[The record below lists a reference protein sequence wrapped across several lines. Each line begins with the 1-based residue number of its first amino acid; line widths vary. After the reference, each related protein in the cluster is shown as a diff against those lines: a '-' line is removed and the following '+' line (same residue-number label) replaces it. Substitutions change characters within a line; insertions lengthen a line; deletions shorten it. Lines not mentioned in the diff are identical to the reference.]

1 MKRVITMT
9 ISLLFVGAMYAQTNG
24 MGGFTVGASNE
35 RNSSLDVSLVI
46 GQPFAGAYA
55 QNGREVTFGMPQA
68 QLDIQNINAVIYEG
82 ESYTNTEN
90 GWNYDQPEAGTYTN
104 SKYLVNGGQYNYD
117 LKNVLNLRVLPPFVC
132 GGTTPV
138 FDVDNYEYLTVELG
152 GYCWTQQN
160 LRTLSQP
167 DGNTPIAK
175 ALVYNS
181 ELSPNEDDNV
191 ETFGRLY
198 TWYSAVNV
206 PEGSTTAPETDQN
219 GFVQGICPVGWHIPT
234 TVEMTALRSIPSEDT
249 RTAELWL
256 QPNNNT
262 NSTEFTSLPAGEF
275 NATTERF
282 QGLYSQTD
290 YWTDNATSAAQ
301 LSALQINYYC
311 DTPMMVNR
319 SADDAVSVR
328 CVKNH

>member
-9 ISLLFVGAMYAQTNG
+9 ISLLFAGAMFAQNG

-35 RNSSLDVSLVI
+35 RNNSLDVSLVI
-46 GQPFAGAYA
+46 GQPLTGAYA

-68 QLDIQNINAVIYEG
+68 QLDIHNINAVIEEG
-82 ESYTNTEN
+82 QSYTEN
-90 GWNYDQPEAGTYTN
+90 GFEYLNPARGTYRDTN
-104 SKYLVNGGQYNYD
+104 YTVNGSQYHYD
-117 LKNVLNLRVLPPFVC
+117 LMDALYLRVLGPFVC
-132 GGTTPV
+132 GDPV
-138 FDVDNYEYLTVELG
+138 FDADNHEYATVEVA

-160 LRTLSQP
+160 LRTEHKR
-167 DGNTPIAK
+167 DGQTAIAK

-181 ELSPNEDDNV
+181 ELNPNEDATL

-198 TWYSAVNV
+198 TWYSAVDV
-206 PEGSTTAPETDQN
+206 TEDSDEAPVTDQN
-219 GFVQGICPVGWHIPT
+219 GFVQGICPDGWHIPT
-234 TVEMTALRSIPSEDT
+234 TVEMTALRNIPSEDT

-256 QPNNNT
+256 QPNANT

-275 NATTERF
+275 KASIDRF

-290 YWTDNATSAAQ
+290 YWADNATSSAQ
-301 LSALQINYYC
+301 PSALEINYFC
-311 DTPMMVNR
+311 DTPMMVTR
-319 SADDAVSVR
+319 SANDAISVR

>member
-9 ISLLFVGAMYAQTNG
+9 ISLLFAGVLFAQNG
-24 MGGFTVGASNE
+24 MSGFTVGASNE
-35 RNSSLDVSLVI
+35 SNNSLDVSLVI
-46 GQPFAGAYA
+46 GQPFTGAYA

-68 QLDIQNINAVIYEG
+68 QLDIHNINAVIEEG
-82 ESYTNTEN
+82 EAYTEYGFNYPNTTTR
-90 GWNYDQPEAGTYTN
+90 GTYRDTN
-104 SKYLVNGGQYNYD
+104 YTAHGSQFNYD
-117 LKNVLNLRVLPPFVC
+117 LMNALYLRVLGPFLC
-132 GGTTPV
+132 GDPV
-138 FDVDNYEYLTVELG
+138 FDADNYEYSTIELG

-160 LRTLSQP
+160 LRTVSQP
-167 DGNTPIAK
+167 DGNTPIVK

-181 ELSPNEDDNV
+181 ELSPNEDDNL

-206 PEGSTTAPETDQN
+206 PEGSNEAPVTDQN
-219 GFVQGICPVGWHIPT
+219 GFVQGICPDGWHIPT
-234 TVEMTALRSIPSEDT
+234 AVEMAALRSVPTENT

-256 QPNNNT
+256 QPNSNN
-262 NSTEFTSLPAGEF
+262 NSTQFTSLPAGEF
-275 NATTERF
+275 NATTDRF
-282 QGLYSQTD
+282 QGIYSQTD

-301 LSALQINYYC
+301 TTALQINYFC

-319 SADDAVSVR
+319 SADDAISVR